1 MMSEGPPLI
10 HPSRVKELTVVSDPT
25 ENQDEAEAEEEDDG
39 KANFLHLNLL
49 HQQNLS
55 RIILQ

>member
-1 MMSEGPPLI
+1 M
-10 HPSRVKELTVVSDPT
+10 SDPT

-39 KANFLHLNLL
+39 KANFLLSLEEVDHLNLL
-49 HQQNLS
+49 HQQNLP